1 MAFII
6 ILILMIYV
14 IAATWTWNN
23 LGQIEKNK
31 KIIVILAGLITS
43 YLITLIVFALS
54 KNSIN
59 YESIIIE
66 KNIKNIILAIFTGAN
81 ACIFIPYISKQ
92 LEKIHECEI
101 EKEKFTQKMVALL
114 VLIVILLSF
123 ECGYM
128 KATQQGILKI
138 YNHNIEK

>member
-1 MAFII
+1 
-6 ILILMIYV
+6 MIYV

-81 ACIFIPYISKQ
+81 ACIFMPYISKQ
-92 LEKIHECEI
+92 LEKIHEGEI
-101 EKEKFTQKMVALL
+101 EKEKFTQKMRVIF
-114 VLIVILLSF
+114 VIIIILLSF

-128 KATQQGILKI
+128 KTTQQGILKI

>member
-81 ACIFIPYISKQ
+81 ACIFMPYISKQ
-92 LEKIHECEI
+92 LEKIHEGEI
-101 EKEKFTQKMVALL
+101 EKEKFTQKMRVIF
-114 VLIVILLSF
+114 VIIIILLSF

-128 KATQQGILKI
+128 KTTQQGILKI

>member
-92 LEKIHECEI
+92 LEKIHEGEI

-128 KATQQGILKI
+128 KTTQQGILKI

>member
-14 IAATWTWNN
+14 IVATWTWNN
-23 LGQIEKNK
+23 LGQIEKSK

-43 YLITLIVFALS
+43 YLITLIVFTLS

-81 ACIFIPYISKQ
+81 ACLFMPYISKQ
-92 LEKIHECEI
+92 LEKIHEGEI
-101 EKEKFTQKMVALL
+101 EKEKFTQKMMVIF
-114 VLIVILLSF
+114 VIIIILLSF

-128 KATQQGILKI
+128 KTTQQGILKI

>member
-14 IAATWTWNN
+14 IEETWTWNN

-92 LEKIHECEI
+92 LEKIHEGEI

-128 KATQQGILKI
+128 KTTQQGILKI

>member
-81 ACIFIPYISKQ
+81 ACIFMPYISKQ
-92 LEKIHECEI
+92 LEKIHEGEI
-101 EKEKFTQKMVALL
+101 EKEKFTQKMMVIF
-114 VLIVILLSF
+114 VIIIILLSF

-128 KATQQGILKI
+128 KTTQQGILKI